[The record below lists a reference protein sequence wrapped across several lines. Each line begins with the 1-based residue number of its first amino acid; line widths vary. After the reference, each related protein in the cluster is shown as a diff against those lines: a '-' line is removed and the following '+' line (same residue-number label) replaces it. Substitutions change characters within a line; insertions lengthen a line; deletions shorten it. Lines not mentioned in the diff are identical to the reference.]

1 MKKTLTIVALILAI
15 TVSLIAGTM
24 SYYSITIDKLAD
36 GSVVAKEFILLENGT
51 DTFEKDVKIAP
62 GETVT
67 WEFSIKN
74 FDGSRI
80 SETAMALDIEV
91 ELEATEGKSKI
102 EPLSVRIKEK
112 ATPLE
117 DAEGL
122 SILRIND
129 AAGLRIRDS
138 ISGSGTIKYADHFNL
153 GRIGQTKTYQVIV
166 TWPGVT
172 LGQSGEDQPVSDD
185 IKFAGHE
192 FGSTVSV
199 KVTGTQSVDQENLLE
214 QADSNILPQP

>member
-24 SYYSITIDKLAD
+24 SYYSITIDKLAE
-36 GSVVAKEFILLENGT
+36 GSVVAKEFILLKEGS
-51 DTFEKDVKIAP
+51 DTFAKDVKIAP

-74 FDGSRI
+74 FDESRV

-91 ELEATEGKSKI
+91 ELEATDGKSAI
-102 EPLSVRIKEK
+102 TPLNVQIKEN
-112 ATPLE
+112 TTRMG

-138 ISGSGTIKYADHFNL
+138 ISGSGTINYSDYFKLDEK
-153 GRIGQTKTYQVIV
+153 GQTKTYQVIV
-166 TWPGVT
+166 TWPGER
-172 LGQSGEDQPVSDD
+172 LGQSGEDKPAWDD
-185 IKFAGHE
+185 IKYAGHE

-199 KVTGTQSVDQENLLE
+199 KVTGTQSLDQSHLME
-214 QADSNILPQP
+214 QAASNILPQP